1 MNDSRGKSKP
11 TLDSLLK
18 DQQVITGKDLI
29 KQAKDAE
36 KQKALLQEAIEFEQR
51 IENPCVGGS
60 IPPRATKKHRYVP
73 DTCFTSGT
81 DHMVYTSSKP
91 SSYFHSTA

>member
-1 MNDSRGKSKP
+1 MWSTGPTLQKDKAKP

-51 IENPCVGGS
+51 N
-60 IPPRATKKHRYVP
+60 RRKR
-73 DTCFTSGT
+73 
-81 DHMVYTSSKP
+81 
-91 SSYFHSTA
+91 

>member
-36 KQKALLQEAIEFEQR
+36 NQKALLQEAIEFEQR
-51 IENPCVGGS
+51 NRS
-60 IPPRATKKHRYVP
+60 TK
-73 DTCFTSGT
+73 
-81 DHMVYTSSKP
+81 
-91 SSYFHSTA
+91 

>member
-1 MNDSRGKSKP
+1 MNDSRGKSNP
-11 TLDSLLK
+11 TLDTLLK

-51 IENPCVGGS
+51 NR
-60 IPPRATKKHRYVP
+60 RATK
-73 DTCFTSGT
+73 S
-81 DHMVYTSSKP
+81 
-91 SSYFHSTA
+91 

>member
-29 KQAKDAE
+29 QRAKETE

-51 IENPCVGGS
+51 NR
-60 IPPRATKKHRYVP
+60 RAK
-73 DTCFTSGT
+73 
-81 DHMVYTSSKP
+81 
-91 SSYFHSTA
+91 